1 MYKYCLDC
9 LILWLTS
16 LSTLRSLEENN
27 ENVNSSTFYEINMI
41 TNVKLIYRSYNDK
54 CYRLIFHFFSKF
66 IWKLFID
73 FFFFLKCRPQHIFNH
88 SNVNKTEEW
97 NSFHHLIFLFEI
109 SFISSQTLSNKYS
122 IWNDHTYLQ
131 IKVILKKNITLPDK

>member
-54 CYRLIFHFFSKF
+54 CYRLIFHFFS
-66 IWKLFID
+66 L
-73 FFFFLKCRPQHIFNH
+73 
-88 SNVNKTEEW
+88 
-97 NSFHHLIFLFEI
+97 NSSE
-109 SFISSQTLSNKYS
+109 N
-122 IWNDHTYLQ
+122 YL
-131 IKVILKKNITLPDK
+131 